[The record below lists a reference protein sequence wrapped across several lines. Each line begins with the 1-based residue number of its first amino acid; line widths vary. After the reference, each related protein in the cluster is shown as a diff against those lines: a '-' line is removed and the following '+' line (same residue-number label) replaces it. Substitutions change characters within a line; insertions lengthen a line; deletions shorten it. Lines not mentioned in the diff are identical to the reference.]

1 MAEKS
6 PRKVASKKPGKT
18 IKDKRREKKEKQQ
31 AQKGLGI

>member
-6 PRKVASKKPGKT
+6 PRMVASKTPGKT
-18 IKDKRREKKEKQQ
+18 IKHTRREKKEKQQ